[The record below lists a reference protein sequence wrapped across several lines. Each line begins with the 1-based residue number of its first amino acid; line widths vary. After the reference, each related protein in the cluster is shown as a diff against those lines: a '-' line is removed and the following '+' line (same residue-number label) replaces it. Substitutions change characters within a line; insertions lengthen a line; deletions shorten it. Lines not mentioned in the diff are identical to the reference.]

1 MAGKKVWSVLF
12 AVVVVC
18 YMLII
23 SCAGK
28 QKADDPNALPRSKTL
43 YMSGF
48 LWGPPSTFNPL
59 SDDPAFPNTSNC
71 NLVYESMFGY
81 NSLTGELEGILAKEY
96 MISEGFLTVLL
107 NENAKWSN
115 GDPVTSEDVM
125 YTFELHK
132 KYPTPMESHWQYIAE
147 MQAEDAHTVTFT
159 LSEKKYNPLSMKDVI
174 SSTHI
179 LPKNVY
185 KELEDKAIAAVKAE
199 TDSGELDPGA
209 ILQKICEYKD
219 DKPVA
224 SGPYTIYAYDDQKVV
239 LKRVDTYWGTI
250 MHNGELPPPLYIA
263 HPIYKSNDAGN
274 LALVQGQLDLSQ
286 NFIPQ
291 IWNKFSKGVGT
302 WYKERPY
309 YIPGTIPC
317 MLMCLLD
324 KPFNDQNFRKAV
336 AYAVNYSQILDFSIY
351 GYAPKLRPGFILPEG
366 PEAQYFN
373 EEDTE
378 KYGVVYDP
386 KKARQIL
393 KDAGYTWGADSMLIG
408 PDGEKIRSLKVT
420 CPSGWTDWESTVRI
434 FVTGLRAIGIDVGEK
449 FPEWATFWQDLING
463 EFDFTMWTPQDFQ
476 TASLPWSRFSWVMS
490 SDEWVPKG
498 EPMWAGMGRYKDPV
512 ADSLLTILP
521 KLTNDEEISN
531 TYRVMNIK
539 FMKELPVIPLMYRPW
554 FFYEFSTK
562 HWDNFPTSDNPH
574 SPPQC
579 LVVGAGI
586 KALWN
591 IKIAGK

>member
-1 MAGKKVWSVLF
+1 MAGRKVCRILF
-12 AVVVVC
+12 AVSIC
-18 YMLII
+18 TGFLLQ
-23 SCAGK
+23 SCTGKKKAG
-28 QKADDPNALPRSKTL
+28 DTDVFPREETL

-59 SDDPAFPNTSNC
+59 SDDPAFPNSQAC
-71 NLVYESMFGY
+71 NLVYECMFGY

-96 MISEGFLTVLL
+96 MISEGVVIVLL

-115 GDPVTSEDVM
+115 GEPVTADDVM
-125 YTFELHK
+125 YTFSLHK
-132 KYPTPMESHWQYIAE
+132 KYPTPMSSHWDYIAE
-147 MQAEDAHTVTFT
+147 MKAEDAHTIIFV
-159 LSEKKYNPLSMKDVI
+159 LSEGKYNPLIMKDVI
-174 SSTHI
+174 SSTYI
-179 LPKNVY
+179 LPKKVY
-185 KELEDKAIAAVKAE
+185 KALEDKAIAAVKAE
-199 TDSGELDPGA
+199 TDSGDIDTGA
-209 ILQKICEYKD
+209 VLEKICEYKAD
-219 DKPVA
+219 NPVA
-224 SGPYTIYAYDDQKVV
+224 SGPYTIQSYNDQRVV
-239 LKRVDTYWGTI
+239 LKRDSTYWGTV
-250 MHNGELPPPLYIA
+250 MHGGELPPPVYIV
-263 HPIYKSNDAGN
+263 HPIYKTNDAGN
-274 LALVQGQLDLSQ
+274 LALVQGDLDLSQ

-324 KPFNDQNFRKAV
+324 EPFSDQMFRRAV
-336 AYAVNYSQILDFSIY
+336 AHAVDYEQIRTLSIY

-378 KYGVVYDP
+378 KYGTVYDP
-386 KKARQIL
+386 EKARQIL
-393 KDAGYTWGADSMLIG
+393 KNAGYSWGEDTMLVA
-408 PDGEKIRSLKVT
+408 PDGEKVRTLKVT

-434 FVTGLRAIGIDVGEK
+434 FVTGLRAIGVDVHEE
-449 FPEWATFWQDLING
+449 FLEWGDFWQNLING

-476 TASLPWSRFSWVMS
+476 TASLPWSRFNWVFS
-490 SDEWVPKG
+490 SDEWAPKG
-498 EPMWAGMGRYKDPV
+498 EPMWFNVGRYKDPE
-512 ADSLLTILP
+512 ADSLLTVLP
-521 KLTNDEEISN
+521 KLADDAKIRE

-562 HWDNFPTSDNPH
+562 QWTNFPTSENPH

-586 KALWN
+586 KGLWE
-591 IKIAGK
+591 IKPAGN